1 MVSLA
6 DSMVAP
12 MSVLNALIVSVASK
26 RRQETTAVF
35 DRLESIWDTYHVY
48 EKVDDMTS

>member
-12 MSVLNALIVSVASK
+12 MSVINALIVSVASK
-26 RRQETTAVF
+26 RRKETAQIF
-35 DRLESIWDTYHVY
+35 DRLEDVWDTYHVY
-48 EKVDDMTS
+48 EKVGE